1 MQDSVDYKVEIEQT
15 GRGGTIIYTEP
26 NGSLTFDWEFATNGA
41 DMFVP
46 TPEQWDAYCRGR
58 SAGWAKGRRQEILER
73 VAEEVRR
80 QKATSSLATIE
91 DNWVHF
97 GF

>member
-1 MQDSVDYKVEIEQT
+1 MDTKIDIEQS
-15 GRGGTIIYTEP
+15 GRGGTIIYSEDA
-26 NGSLTFDWEFATNGA
+26 GSLSFDWEFATNGA

-46 TPEQWDAYCRGR
+46 NPQQWDANCRSR
-58 SAGWAKGRRQEILER
+58 DAGWAQGRRQEILER

-80 QKATSSLATIE
+80 QKATSPVVTIE

-97 GF
+97 AF